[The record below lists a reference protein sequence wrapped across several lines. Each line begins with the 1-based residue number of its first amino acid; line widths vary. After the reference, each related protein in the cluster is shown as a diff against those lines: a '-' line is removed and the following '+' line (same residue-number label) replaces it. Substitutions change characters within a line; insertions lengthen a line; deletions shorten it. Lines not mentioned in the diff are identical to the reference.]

1 MVGTE
6 WYLWKKKKL
15 LRNLES
21 NQKGWDKIKGSFW
34 ASSRGSTITWSDWIT
49 TFERLVT
56 KPDQISTLP
65 YFIIYSAKK
74 SIYKYNDVDIAWSGV
89 LTKEAKKSPWSK
101 SRAVKHWGRI
111 VQSQFQFFRN
121 QSFRDSTATR
131 RVNDSTWFS
140 NQCWITF

>member
-1 MVGTE
+1 MVGENDIFEKRKSSWEISRAT
-6 WYLWKKKKL
+6 KKAETKL
-15 LRNLES
+15 GDFPGAVQMAAPLPEANASQPLNDLS
-21 NQKGWDKIKGSFW
+21 PNQTRSQPLLN
-34 ASSRGSTITWSDWIT
+34 S
-49 TFERLVT
+49 
-56 KPDQISTLP
+56 
-65 YFIIYSAKK
+65 IIYEAKK

-89 LTKEAKKSPWSK
+89 LTKQAKKSPWPK

-140 NQCWITF
+140 YQCWITF